1 MRRGVLDGGVAEP
14 EGIEHDGDAGEGHGS
29 ACDHGVEKVAGERV
43 EETCGEGDACEVV
56 GEGEAEIL
64 ADVAHG
70 GAAEGEGA
78 VESGEV
84 AFDEDEAC
92 GFEGGV
98 GAGAHGDAGVC
109 GGEGWGV
116 VDAVAGHGDDAA
128 GGLAFADDAEFV
140 FREETGAEV

>member
-1 MRRGVLDGGVAEP
+1 MLDGGVAEP

-29 ACDHGVEKVAGERV
+29 ACDHGVEEVAGERV
-43 EETCGEGDACEVV
+43 EEAGGEGDACEVV
-56 GEGEAEIL
+56 GEGEGEIL

-98 GAGAHGDAGVC
+98 GVEFGWDGDV
-109 GGEGWGV
+109 EG
-116 VDAVAGHGDDAA
+116 
-128 GGLAFADDAEFV
+128 L
-140 FREETGAEV
+140 